1 LSVPF
6 NGSADASG
14 VGGCRRFW
22 ATPRKTRIAEEIV
35 LDMKKVLVCSALAF
49 LLAMG
54 GQAFAAICTIDDVP
68 AATLLL
74 PYFEVDLSHVGD
86 GGGQTTLFSINNA
99 SAAAAI
105 AHVTVWTDWSI
116 PTLDFD
122 VYLTGYDVQTINVR
136 DLFNGIVPRTAD
148 RGADAGD
155 AFSPSPP
162 PGATQATAVN
172 PFTGPFTPGV
182 PTEFDFASSAGP
194 CSAPYASPVLDSG
207 RIAQLRL
214 AHTGHNASSYGGCV
228 GHDHGDNIARGYITV
243 DSVTQCNL
251 LFPSSPGY
259 FAPGIGIADTR
270 NILWGDYFYINTSEN
285 FANGETLVHIESC
298 GVPPTVLGPS
308 QTVGSTVGGAG
319 RNADCP
325 FPLGEYTFYGRY
337 AAVAGQDQREPLA
350 TTFAARYLNGG
361 PFDGGTSFIVW
372 RDSKTVPTGI
382 NGAQDCGDA
391 PAWFPLNQTD
401 VVGFDEQENPED
413 LCTTTSDVS
422 PPPTSQPTCFPLEA
436 QRVGIGQPPA
446 PGGDNPNPTAPFGW
460 IYLNLNS
467 LVNVGAAAQY
477 PVNNPNIMQNWVSN
491 EMDAH
496 GRFSVGQD
504 AIKLD
509 TACTAG
515 QTNVVFIP

>member
-1 LSVPF
+1 MVIAALLVT
-6 NGSADASG
+6 GG
-14 VGGCRRFW
+14 V
-22 ATPRKTRIAEEIV
+22 A
-35 LDMKKVLVCSALAF
+35 
-49 LLAMG
+49 
-54 GQAFAAICTIDDVP
+54 QAAICTIDDVP

-74 PYFEVDLSHVGD
+74 PYFEVDLNHVGD

-99 SAAAAI
+99 SASAAV

-122 VYLTGYDVQTINVR
+122 VYLTGFDVQTINVR

-148 RGADAGD
+148 AGTDTGDTANPADGISNKGILSQD
-155 AFSPSPP
+155 INF
-162 PGATQATAVN
+162 PG
-172 PFTGPFTPGV
+172 
-182 PTEFDFASSAGP
+182 SSGP
-194 CSAPYASPVLDSG
+194 CALVYSNPVLDAG
-207 RIAQLRL
+207 RIAQLRA

-243 DSVTQCNL
+243 DSVATCNL
-251 LFPSSPGY
+251 LFPSSPTY
-259 FAPGIGIADTR
+259 FSGGIADTR